1 MFLSYWGLK
10 EKPFENTP
18 DPRFMYYSVKHK
30 EALLNLLYAV
40 NENKGAAL
48 LTGDVGCGKTLIA
61 RTLISRLDPQEYEV
75 GLITNPRLDVDDF
88 IKEILFQFGL
98 ETDSGS
104 KINLLH
110 AFNDFLFQNSR
121 IDRNNVLI
129 IDEAQLIIDRLILE
143 EIRLLL
149 NFQLDDR
156 FLLTIILIGQPELT
170 RTVRSMPQLDQRIGI
185 RYHIEHLSQEDTYSF
200 IIHRLRIAGREA
212 PIFDEDAV
220 RHIYEYSK
228 GIPRKIN
235 NICDLCLV
243 MGVARNLKIIDRNVV
258 YELTAAES
266 DVLHG

>member
-1 MFLSYWGLK
+1 MFLSYWGLN

-18 DPRFMYYSVKHK
+18 DPRFLYYSIKHK

-61 RTLISRLDPQEYEV
+61 RTLIGRLDPSEYEV
-75 GLITNPRLDVDDF
+75 ALITNPRFDEDDF
-88 IKEILFQFGL
+88 VKEILFQFGI
-98 ETDSGS
+98 EISNDS
-104 KINLLH
+104 KIDLLH
-110 AFNDFLFQNSR
+110 TFNDFLFNNARSGR
-121 IDRNNVLI
+121 YNVLI
-129 IDEAQLIIDRLILE
+129 IDEAQLIINKLILE

-156 FLLTIILIGQPELT
+156 FLLTIILIGQPELKK
-170 RTVRSMPQLDQRIGI
+170 TVRSMPQLDQRIGI
-185 RYHIEHLSQEDTYSF
+185 RYHIEHLSMDDTKHF
-200 IIHRLRIAGREA
+200 IIHRLRVAGREQ
-212 PIFDEDAV
+212 PIFTDDAV

-243 MGVARNLKIIDRNVV
+243 MGVARGLQTINYDVV
-258 YELTAAES
+258 NELTAAER
-266 DVLHG
+266 D